1 MGKELLDEFPI
12 LAVAI
17 SKMDSVLDSVLA
29 ALSHPPSWTIA
40 GALRQPK
47 ETSQIGAVTH
57 SQPLCTTVQIGLVK
71 LLSSWGINPRAVVGH
86 SSGEMTAAF
95 ASGKITLAEAIIA
108 AYHRRYAVGVLTHGG
123 KYQSLVANAIPKL
136 DVSPSMVSDA
146 TLYSSVTGYSHHGP
160 FDAAYW
166 RANLESPVLFVDA
179 LSELARGGKYT
190 LIELGPHSA
199 LELPIKQTRAHL
211 KLEEASLSYFAAL
224 RRGKDSVDK
233 SKVNDPGF
241 GKEWTPSVVAN
252 LPPYCWAYDSILWN
266 EGRLSL
272 EFYNREFESH
282 ELLGSKVPGGSDT
295 DGNWRNLLLDD
306 TVIVPGSAFLAMAM
320 EAVSQTTGRSL
331 SLGTGLEMRNVHI
344 VAALTIP
351 ATANSST
358 ELFTDLR
365 KSPITNVSSSETW
378 RDFKLTIYRE
388 GVPVLHATGT
398 IAIHESAAAEAIEP
412 RIRLSEAELEPS
424 AKQIWYQR
432 FGKGGL
438 NYGPLFQSVNE
449 IWVLR
454 SSADKVVLGMVWLEQ
469 KSAVD
474 GSAPARYPFHPI
486 TLEAMVQAGILA
498 TESRLRTYTASTN
511 QGARGLARHPT
522 LRVVWKPDV
531 QGAELLREADL
542 TKYLNHFLAE
552 AHSPVGKDDGL
563 IKLGAAIS
571 LISHRNT
578 RLSIILELGAALAL
592 VA

>member
-71 LLSSWGINPRAVVGH
+71 LLSSWGINHRAVVGH

-160 FDAAYW
+160 FDAASW

-224 RRGKDSVDK
+224 RRGKDPVDK
-233 SKVNDPGF
+233 VLDLVGSLWLSGHN
-241 GKEWTPSVVAN
+241 VV
-252 LPPYCWAYDSILWN
+252 
-266 EGRLSL
+266 
-272 EFYNREFESH
+272 
-282 ELLGSKVPGGSDT
+282 
-295 DGNWRNLLLDD
+295 
-306 TVIVPGSAFLAMAM
+306 
-320 EAVSQTTGRSL
+320 
-331 SLGTGLEMRNVHI
+331 
-344 VAALTIP
+344 
-351 ATANSST
+351 
-358 ELFTDLR
+358 
-365 KSPITNVSSSETW
+365 
-378 RDFKLTIYRE
+378 
-388 GVPVLHATGT
+388 
-398 IAIHESAAAEAIEP
+398 
-412 RIRLSEAELEPS
+412 
-424 AKQIWYQR
+424 
-432 FGKGGL
+432 
-438 NYGPLFQSVNE
+438 
-449 IWVLR
+449 
-454 SSADKVVLGMVWLEQ
+454 
-469 KSAVD
+469 
-474 GSAPARYPFHPI
+474 
-486 TLEAMVQAGILA
+486 
-498 TESRLRTYTASTN
+498 
-511 QGARGLARHPT
+511 
-522 LRVVWKPDV
+522 
-531 QGAELLREADL
+531 
-542 TKYLNHFLAE
+542 
-552 AHSPVGKDDGL
+552 
-563 IKLGAAIS
+563 
-571 LISHRNT
+571 
-578 RLSIILELGAALAL
+578 
-592 VA
+592 

>member
-1 MGKELLDEFPI
+1 
-12 LAVAI
+12 
-17 SKMDSVLDSVLA
+17 MDSVLDSVLA

-295 DGNWRNLLLDD
+295 DGNWRNLL
-306 TVIVPGSAFLAMAM
+306 
-320 EAVSQTTGRSL
+320 
-331 SLGTGLEMRNVHI
+331 
-344 VAALTIP
+344 
-351 ATANSST
+351 
-358 ELFTDLR
+358 
-365 KSPITNVSSSETW
+365 
-378 RDFKLTIYRE
+378 
-388 GVPVLHATGT
+388 
-398 IAIHESAAAEAIEP
+398 
-412 RIRLSEAELEPS
+412 
-424 AKQIWYQR
+424 
-432 FGKGGL
+432 
-438 NYGPLFQSVNE
+438 
-449 IWVLR
+449 
-454 SSADKVVLGMVWLEQ
+454 
-469 KSAVD
+469 
-474 GSAPARYPFHPI
+474 
-486 TLEAMVQAGILA
+486 
-498 TESRLRTYTASTN
+498 
-511 QGARGLARHPT
+511 
-522 LRVVWKPDV
+522 
-531 QGAELLREADL
+531 
-542 TKYLNHFLAE
+542 
-552 AHSPVGKDDGL
+552 
-563 IKLGAAIS
+563 
-571 LISHRNT
+571 
-578 RLSIILELGAALAL
+578 
-592 VA
+592 

>member
-1 MGKELLDEFPI
+1 
-12 LAVAI
+12 
-17 SKMDSVLDSVLA
+17 
-29 ALSHPPSWTIA
+29 
-40 GALRQPK
+40 
-47 ETSQIGAVTH
+47 
-57 SQPLCTTVQIGLVK
+57 
-71 LLSSWGINPRAVVGH
+71 
-86 SSGEMTAAF
+86 
-95 ASGKITLAEAIIA
+95 
-108 AYHRRYAVGVLTHGG
+108 
-123 KYQSLVANAIPKL
+123 
-136 DVSPSMVSDA
+136 
-146 TLYSSVTGYSHHGP
+146 
-160 FDAAYW
+160 
-166 RANLESPVLFVDA
+166 
-179 LSELARGGKYT
+179 
-190 LIELGPHSA
+190 
-199 LELPIKQTRAHL
+199 
-211 KLEEASLSYFAAL
+211 
-224 RRGKDSVDK
+224 
-233 SKVNDPGF
+233 
-241 GKEWTPSVVAN
+241 
-252 LPPYCWAYDSILWN
+252 
-266 EGRLSL
+266 
-272 EFYNREFESH
+272 
-282 ELLGSKVPGGSDT
+282 
-295 DGNWRNLLLDD
+295 
-306 TVIVPGSAFLAMAM
+306 MAM

-454 SSADKVVLGMVWLEQ
+454 SSADKVVLGMVRSEQ

-498 TESRLRTYTASTN
+498 TVAGFFVPTKFASASFRVPPPQDSNGMPQNEVGQRWQIQATAQTSGINSAESRLRTYTASTN